1 MKRNMLQK
9 LIALLSVFCLLL
21 ASVTTVAS
29 AFSTDNLGRKMVY
42 VLSSVSRD
50 ILIPALPFACS
61 DAGLD
66 MLDDALAKQ
75 QRGEDAGILGS
86 VIEKALQYADAVTLQ
101 NLFDSLRVL
110 DVAYRQKCQGIYQNQ
125 EAISLSVAENQGVE
139 ALFKLSDVSGTE
151 LKSVL
156 NGHLISNGMIA
167 NFLKATA
174 GLSPSGAPLT
184 MNTDGTFVVRALP
197 TELMGRLEAIWQADG
212 MTLPLEEE
220 LRNGVEKLNARLSGA
235 DKNSV
240 GLLFYKVGLLDK
252 APNYYP
258 PTQDVEKLP
267 GGGAG
272 SVVKDEPAAGNQTE
286 NFSVTEAGIVSI
298 PGAYTNPVV
307 YRVEGTK
314 MTPVKMAL
322 YMDSAM
328 VAELSKG
335 EYIIKEADVHFDDCN
350 GWSKPYVDALYARGI
365 VGGKAAGVFAP
376 EDSIT
381 REEFVKLMI
390 ELFDMRDEQAVSTFT
405 DVPKDAWYYSY
416 VASAQKYG
424 IINGVSSTEF
434 GVGREIKRQDM
445 AKIISEVLTKKGL
458 SVKPAEASAF
468 GDYDAISEYARPH
481 VLTVC
486 GFGIVS
492 GDDKGNFN
500 PAQSATRGEAA
511 KMIYGVIRSVL
522 LRGE

>member
-1 MKRNMLQK
+1 MLKK
-9 LIALLSVFCLLL
+9 LIALLAVFCLLF
-21 ASVTTVAS
+21 ASVTTMAS
-29 AFSTDNLGRKMVY
+29 AFNTDNLGQKMVY
-42 VLSSVSRD
+42 VLSNVSRD

-61 DAGLD
+61 NSGLD
-66 MLDDALAKQ
+66 MLDEALAKQ
-75 QRGEDAGILGS
+75 QRGEDAGILSS
-86 VIEKALQYADAVTLQ
+86 VIDKALQYTDAVTLQ

-110 DVAYRQKCQGIYQNQ
+110 DLAYRQKCQGIYQNQ
-125 EAISLSVAENQGVE
+125 ETLSLSVAENQGVE
-139 ALFKLSDVSGTE
+139 ALLKLSDVSETE
-151 LKSVL
+151 LKAVL
-156 NGHLISNGMIA
+156 SGHLISNGMIA

-174 GLSPSGAPLT
+174 NLSPSGAPLT
-184 MNTDGTFVVRALP
+184 MNADGTFAVRVLP
-197 TELMGRLEAIWQADG
+197 SDLIGRLEAVWQADG
-212 MTLPLEEE
+212 MSFSLEQQ
-220 LRNGVEKLNARLSGA
+220 LRDGVQKLNEKLTGA

-252 APNYYP
+252 APSYNP

-272 SVVKDEPAAGNQTE
+272 SFVKDESATGNQTE
-286 NFSVTEAGIVSI
+286 SFSVTEAGIVSI
-298 PGAYTNPVV
+298 PGAYTNHVL
-307 YRVEGTK
+307 YRVEGTN

-322 YMDSAM
+322 YMDGAM

-335 EYIIKEADVHFDDCN
+335 EYTIKEADVQFEDCN

-365 VGGKAAGVFAP
+365 VGGKAAGIFAP

-381 REEFVKLMI
+381 REEFVKLI
-390 ELFDMRDEQAVSTFT
+390 VELFDMRDEQAVSTFT

-424 IINGVSSTEF
+424 IVSGISNTEF

-458 SVKPAEASAF
+458 AAKAADASAF
-468 GDYDAISEYARPH
+468 GDYETISDYARSH

-511 KMIYGVIRSVL
+511 KMIYGVIRAVL